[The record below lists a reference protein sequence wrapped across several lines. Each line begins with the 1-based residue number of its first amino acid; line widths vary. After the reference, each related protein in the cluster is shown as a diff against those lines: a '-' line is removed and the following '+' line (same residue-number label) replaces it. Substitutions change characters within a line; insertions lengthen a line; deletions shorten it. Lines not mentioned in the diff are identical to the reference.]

1 MELGLIEGVKNEFR
15 ELFKGFSNFI
25 SYAFCIIS
33 LGDMRRGCRR
43 YVKRIEGQNK
53 MNYATIKPLDVA
65 NGTGI
70 RVSLF
75 VSGCRNH
82 CRGCFN
88 PETWNFEYGERF
100 DEAAQKMVLD
110 MLKPEYVS
118 GLSLLGGDPLEPEN
132 EAALLPFV
140 KKVRKMFPKKDI
152 WMFTG
157 YKYENVKQRP
167 LVKLV
172 DVLVDG
178 PFILEQRNPKLAF
191 RGSENQNII
200 YLKR

>member
-1 MELGLIEGVKNEFR
+1 
-15 ELFKGFSNFI
+15 
-25 SYAFCIIS
+25 
-33 LGDMRRGCRR
+33 
-43 YVKRIEGQNK
+43 

-82 CRGCFN
+82 CKGCFN

-110 MLKPEYVS
+110 MLKPDYIS

-132 EAALLPFV
+132 EADLLPFV
-140 KKVRKMFPKKDI
+140 RKVRKQFPNKDI
-152 WMFTG
+152 WVFTG
-157 YKYENVKQRP
+157 YKYENVKNRP
-167 LVKLV
+167 LVKLA

-178 PFILEQRNPKLAF
+178 PFILEQRNPSLKF
-191 RGSENQNII
+191 RGSENQNVI

>member
-1 MELGLIEGVKNEFR
+1 
-15 ELFKGFSNFI
+15 
-25 SYAFCIIS
+25 
-33 LGDMRRGCRR
+33 
-43 YVKRIEGQNK
+43 
-53 MNYATIKPLDVA
+53 MNYAIMKPLDVA

-110 MLKPEYVS
+110 MLKPDYIS

-132 EAALLPFV
+132 EKALLSFV
-140 KKVRKMFPKKDI
+140 KKVRKKFPNKDI
-152 WMFTG
+152 WLFTG
-157 YKYENVKQRP
+157 YMYEKVKNRP

-172 DVLVDG
+172 DVIVDG
-178 PFILEQRNPKLAF
+178 PFIIDQRNPSLQF
-191 RGSENQNII
+191 RGSENQRII
-200 YLKR
+200 YLKRNK